1 MKTTIKCEDA
11 YLNEMRKESLLSA
24 FNHTHIQF
32 NQIKLLKQSF
42 EGQEIE
48 ASHLSELLD
57 INEHGC

>member
-1 MKTTIKCEDA
+1 
-11 YLNEMRKESLLSA
+11 MRKESLLSA